1 MKGSHYLSELITD
14 PGMLCP
20 GRINIIEANTSAG
33 KTWFALNTI
42 PQWAGS
48 PEKVLYLIDT
58 TNGELRLQQN
68 ILTISRQNYA
78 LADYASGA
86 LFGEFADDA
95 RDKMPVMT
103 YAGFGAEIRSS
114 GHAFWEKFEYIVCDE
129 MQNLVHYQSYGS
141 RELLMLAETTLRNIA
156 ASGRSKIVALSA
168 TPQKI
173 RQRFGALCHDVVFDS
188 ANLVQYETAE
198 TIPYTG
204 VEAILLQSL
213 GQTGI
218 LYTQSVTDML
228 KYIAFACEN
237 GIRADG
243 FWSMRPETQKEHP
256 MSKAQ
261 EELRSMVLKQETFP
275 DDLDLLV
282 INDASETCIKI
293 QAAKRKVDYMVIHY
307 NDEEKRVQVRGRYCG
322 DLPKLYIHGPP
333 MEEQSFAVP
342 PQYLNVP
349 LFTPEKEELCRIL
362 NLRTPDNKLCK
373 WTTVKKRLQASGY
386 IISEGRKANKR
397 YAIILLSDIS

>member
-1 MKGSHYLSELITD
+1 MKGSKYLSELITD
-14 PGMLCP
+14 PGMLRP

-42 PQWAGS
+42 PEWAGS

-68 ILTISRQNYA
+68 ILTISRQNYV
-78 LADYASGA
+78 LADYASGR

-95 RDKMPVMT
+95 RDRMPVMT
-103 YAGFGAEIRSS
+103 YAGFGSEIRSS

-129 MQNLVHYQSYGS
+129 MQNLVRYQSYGD
-141 RELLMLAETTLRNIA
+141 RTLLQLVEITLRSIA
-156 ASGRSKIVALSA
+156 AKGRTKIIALSA
-168 TPQKI
+168 TSQKI
-173 RQRFGALCHDVVFDS
+173 RERFGVLCHDVAFDS
-188 ANLVQYETAE
+188 DDLVQYETAE
-198 TIPYTG
+198 TISYTG

-218 LYTQSVTDML
+218 LYTQSVADMI
-228 KYIAFACEN
+228 KYINFAREN

-243 FWSMRPETQKEHP
+243 FWSLKPETQKKFP
-256 MSKAQ
+256 MTKEQDA
-261 EELRSMVLKQETFP
+261 LRSMVLKQETFP

-293 QAAKRKVDYMVIHY
+293 QAEKRKVDYMVIHY
-307 NDEEKRVQVRGRYCG
+307 SDEEKRIQVRGRYCG

-333 MEEQSFAVP
+333 TESLLPVLP
-342 PQYLNVP
+342 PQYLDVP
-349 LFTPEKEELCRIL
+349 LFSEDNAELCSALNIRTPEGR
-362 NLRTPDNKLCK
+362 LCK
-373 WTTVKKRLQASGY
+373 WTTVKKRLQEIGFT
-386 IISEGRKANKR
+386 IEETRGGNKR
-397 YAIILLSDIS
+397 CAVIHPLDSS

>member
-14 PGMLCP
+14 PGMLLT

-42 PQWAGS
+42 PEWAGS

-95 RDKMPVMT
+95 RDRMPVMT

-129 MQNLVHYQSYGS
+129 MQNLVYYQGYGS
-141 RELLMLAETTLRNIA
+141 KELLMLAETTLRSIA
-156 ASGRSKIVALSA
+156 ASGRTKIIALSA

-173 RQRFGALCHDVVFDS
+173 RKRFGALCHDVAFDS

-228 KYIAFACEN
+228 KYIAFAREN

-261 EELRSMVLKQETFP
+261 EDLRSMVLKQETFP

-333 MEEQSFAVP
+333 DMVVPLTVP
-342 PQYLNVP
+342 PRFLEIP
-349 LFTPEKEELCRIL
+349 LFTPDKNDLCKVL
-362 NLRTPDNKLCK
+362 NLHANGKRCG
-373 WTTVKKRLQASGY
+373 WITVKKRLLECGY
-386 IISEGRKANKR
+386 SIEEGRKNNKR
-397 YAIILLSDIS
+397 YAVIRR

>member
-1 MKGSHYLSELITD
+1 MKGSRYLAELITD
-14 PGMLCP
+14 PGMLLP
-20 GRINIIEANTSAG
+20 DRINIIEANTSAG
-33 KTWFALNTI
+33 KTWFALNTS
-42 PQWAGS
+42 PEWAGS

-58 TNGELRLQQN
+58 MNGELRLQQN

-78 LADYASGA
+78 MADYASGRI
-86 LFGEFADDA
+86 FGEFADDA
-95 RDKMPVMT
+95 KEKMPVMT

-114 GHAFWEKFEYIVCDE
+114 GHSFWEKFEYIVCDE
-129 MQNLVHYQSYGS
+129 MQNLVRYQGYGDKA
-141 RELLMLAETTLRNIA
+141 LLQLAEVTLRSIA
-156 ASGRSKIVALSA
+156 AKGKTKIVALSA

-173 RQRFGALCHDVVFDS
+173 RERFGALCYDVVFDS
-188 ANLVQYETAE
+188 DDLIQYETGE

-218 LYTQSVTDML
+218 LYTQSVADMI
-228 KYIAFACEN
+228 KYINFAREN
-237 GIRADG
+237 GISADG
-243 FWSMRPETQKEHP
+243 FWSLKPETQKKFP

-261 EELRSMVLKQETFP
+261 EELRCMVLKQETFP

-293 QAAKRKVDYMVIHY
+293 QATKRKVDYMVIHY
-307 NDEEKRVQVRGRYCG
+307 SDEEKQVQVRGRYCG

-333 MEEQSFAVP
+333 EKEQLLAVP
-342 PQYLNVP
+342 LQYLNAP
-349 LFTPEKEELCRIL
+349 LFTPEKDELCRML
-362 NLRTPDNKLCK
+362 NFRTPDNKLCK

-386 IISEGRKANKR
+386 VISEGRKDNKR
-397 YAIILLSDIS
+397 YAIILSSDTS

>member
-1 MKGSHYLSELITD
+1 MKGSKYLSELITD
-14 PGMLCP
+14 PGMLRP

-33 KTWFALNTI
+33 KTWFALNTL
-42 PQWAGS
+42 PKWAGS

-58 TNGELRLQQN
+58 MNGELRLQQN

-78 LADYASGA
+78 LADYASGR

-95 RDKMPVMT
+95 KDKMPVMT

-129 MQNLVHYQSYGS
+129 MQNLVRYQGYGDKS
-141 RELLMLAETTLRNIA
+141 LLMLAETTLRSIA
-156 ASGRSKIVALSA
+156 VSGRTKIVALSA

-173 RQRFGALCHDVVFDS
+173 RERFGALCCDVAFDS
-188 ANLVQYETAE
+188 GDLVQYETAE

-218 LYTQSVTDML
+218 LYTQSVADML
-228 KYIAFACEN
+228 KYIAFAREN

-243 FWSMRPETQKEHP
+243 FWSMNPETQKRFP

-261 EELRSMVLKQETFP
+261 EDLRSIVLKQETFP

-293 QAAKRKVDYMVIHY
+293 QAAKRRVDYMIIHY
-307 NDEEKRVQVRGRYCG
+307 NDAEKRIQVRGRYCG
-322 DLPKLYIHGPP
+322 DLPKMYIHGPP
-333 MEEQSFAVP
+333 VKEQILAVP

-349 LFTPEKEELCRIL
+349 LFAPEKDELCRVI

-386 IISEGRKANKR
+386 VISEGRKDNKR
-397 YAIILLSDIS
+397 FATILPSDTS

>member
-1 MKGSHYLSELITD
+1 MKGSKYLSELIND
-14 PGMLCP
+14 PAMLLP

-33 KTWFALNTI
+33 KTWFALNTL
-42 PQWAGS
+42 PEWAGS

-58 TNGELRLQQN
+58 TNGDLRLQQN
-68 ILTISRQNYA
+68 ILTISRQNYVM
-78 LADYASGA
+78 ADYASGR
-86 LFGEFADDA
+86 LFGEFADNA

-103 YAGFGAEIRSS
+103 YAGFGSEIRSS

-141 RELLMLAETTLRNIA
+141 KELLILAETTLRSIA
-156 ASGRSKIVALSA
+156 ASGRTKIVALSA

-173 RQRFGALCHDVVFDS
+173 RERFGALCYNVVFDS
-188 ANLVQYETAE
+188 DDLIQYETGE

-204 VEAILLQSL
+204 AEAILLHSL
-213 GQTGI
+213 GKTGI
-218 LYTQSVTDML
+218 LYTQTVADMI
-228 KYIAFACEN
+228 KYIDFAREN
-237 GIRADG
+237 GICADG
-243 FWSMRPETQKEHP
+243 FWSIKPETQKKHP
-256 MSKAQ
+256 MSREQ
-261 EELRSMVLKQETFP
+261 ENLRDMVLKQETFP

-293 QAAKRKVDYMVIHY
+293 QAANRKVDYMIIHY
-307 NDEEKRVQVRGRYCG
+307 GNEEKCVQVRGRYCG

-333 MEEQSFAVP
+333 EKEQPLAVP
-342 PQYLNVP
+342 PQYLNIP
-349 LFTPEKEELCRIL
+349 IFTPEKEELCKAI

-386 IISEGRKANKR
+386 VISEGRRDNKR
-397 YAIILLSDIS
+397 YAIILPSDTS

>member
-1 MKGSHYLSELITD
+1 MKGSKYLSELITD
-14 PGMLCP
+14 PGMLLP

-42 PQWAGS
+42 PKWAGS

-58 TNGELRLQQN
+58 MNGELRLQQN

-78 LADYASGA
+78 LADYASGK

-95 RDKMPVMT
+95 KDKMPIMT
-103 YAGFGAEIRSS
+103 YAGFGSEISHS
-114 GHAFWEKFEYIVCDE
+114 GNSFWEKFEYIVCDE
-129 MQNLVHYQSYGS
+129 MQNLVHYQSYGKK
-141 RELLMLAETTLRNIA
+141 EMLQLAEATLRSIA
-156 ASGRSKIVALSA
+156 VSGRTKIVALSA
-168 TPQKI
+168 TPQRI
-173 RQRFGALCHDVVFDS
+173 RQRFGALCYDVPFDFED
-188 ANLVQYETAE
+188 LVQYETTE

-204 VEAILLQSL
+204 AEAILLQSL

-218 LYTQSVTDML
+218 LYTQNVTDMIR
-228 KYIAFACEN
+228 YISFAREN

-243 FWSMRPETQKEHP
+243 FWSIKPETQKKYP
-256 MSKAQ
+256 MSQAQ
-261 EELRSMVLKQETFP
+261 EDLRNMVLKQETFP

-293 QAAKRKVDYMVIHY
+293 QAGKRKVDYMIIHY

-322 DLPKLYIHGPP
+322 DLLKLYIHGPP
-333 MEEQSFAVP
+333 VKEQPLIVP
-342 PQYLNVP
+342 PQYLNIP
-349 LFTPEKEELCRIL
+349 LFTPEKDELCKAF

-373 WTTVKKRLQASGY
+373 WTTVKKQLQAAGY
-386 IISEGRKANKR
+386 SITEGRKDNKR
-397 YAIILLSDIS
+397 YAIILLPDTS

>member
-1 MKGSHYLSELITD
+1 MKGFRYLSDLITD
-14 PGMLCP
+14 PAMLLP

-42 PQWAGS
+42 PEWAGS

-68 ILTISRQNYA
+68 ILTISRQNYVM
-78 LADYASGA
+78 ADYASGR

-129 MQNLVHYQSYGS
+129 MQNLVHYQGYGNK
-141 RELLMLAETTLRNIA
+141 ELLMLAETTLRSIA
-156 ASGRSKIVALSA
+156 ASGRAKIVALSA

-173 RQRFGALCHDVVFDS
+173 RKRFSALCCDVAFDS
-188 ANLVQYETAE
+188 ENLVRYETAE

-218 LYTQSVTDML
+218 LYTQSVTDMVR
-228 KYIAFACEN
+228 YIAFAREN

-243 FWSMRPETQKEHP
+243 FWSIRPETQKEHP

-261 EELRSMVLKQETFP
+261 EDLRSMVLKQETFP

-293 QAAKRKVDYMVIHY
+293 QAAKRKVDCMVIHY
-307 NDEEKRVQVRGRYCG
+307 NDEEKRVQVRVRYCG

-333 MEEQSFAVP
+333 VKEQPLVVP
-342 PQYLNVP
+342 SQYLNVP
-349 LFTPEKEELCRIL
+349 LFTPEKEELCKAI

-373 WTTVKKRLQASGY
+373 WTTVKKLLQASGY
-386 IISEGRKANKR
+386 VISEGRRDNKR
-397 YAIILLSDIS
+397 YAIILPSDTS